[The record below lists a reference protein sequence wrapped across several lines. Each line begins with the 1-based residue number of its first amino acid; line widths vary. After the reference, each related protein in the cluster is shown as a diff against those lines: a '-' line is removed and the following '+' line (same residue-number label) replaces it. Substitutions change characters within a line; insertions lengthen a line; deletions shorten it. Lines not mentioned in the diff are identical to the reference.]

1 MSIRA
6 KLLLVFLV
14 LGLVPMLLLSVGYY
28 RSGTRAVERLL
39 RADVAGRAAH
49 TAGALSRMLAD
60 REAGL
65 GDLARTP
72 ALRAY
77 LRAQQAQTSP
87 AAAEPNAPPHAV
99 TAQADAARVALE
111 SFIRSYPN
119 YFAALTLVS
128 ADNQALIRAEP
139 LISDGAVV

>member
-49 TAGALSRMLAD
+49 TAGALSRMPAD
-60 REAGL
+60 GEAGL

-77 LRAQQAQTSP
+77 LRAQQTQTSP
-87 AAAEPNAPPHAV
+87 AAAEPNAPPAV
-99 TAQADAARVALE
+99 AAQADAARVALE

-119 YFAALTLVS
+119 YFAALTLIS

-139 LISDGAVV
+139 